1 MSMTSSAASSLRRGI
16 YSLLVG
22 GLLSAA
28 AATVIALPVAT
39 AQPEQ
44 CNKTVGESI
53 DQYLNE
59 HPDVR
64 QQLAARGQQE
74 SPGSPN
80 PVLDYLNRHPD
91 VRQHLITLSQQCTS

>member
-1 MSMTSSAASSLRRGI
+1 MTLISRTTHPLHRGI
-16 YSLLVG
+16 YGVLAG
-22 GLLSAA
+22 GLLG
-28 AATVIALPVAT
+28 ATASVVIALPA
-39 AQPEQ
+39 ANADPQQ
-44 CNKTVGESI
+44 CNTTVGQSI

-64 QQLAARGQQE
+64 QQLAAKGQQE

-80 PVLDYLNRHPD
+80 PVLEYLNRHPD